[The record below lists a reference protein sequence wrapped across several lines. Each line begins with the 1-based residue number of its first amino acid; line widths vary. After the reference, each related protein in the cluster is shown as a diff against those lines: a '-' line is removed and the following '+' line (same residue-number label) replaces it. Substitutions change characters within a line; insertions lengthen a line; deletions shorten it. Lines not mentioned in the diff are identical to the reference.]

1 MGIFQILPQ
10 LFLSNRRTASCRHCL
25 LNKNITH
32 ILTIETETIYFTNCE
47 AHNQCSVKING
58 EIKTKFIYAMDMLDF
73 NLLKVFEEVVNFI
86 DEAISEKSAN
96 HVLVHW
102 YV

>member
-1 MGIFQILPQ
+1 
-10 LFLSNRRTASCRHCL
+10 
-25 LNKNITH
+25 
-32 ILTIETETIYFTNCE
+32 
-47 AHNQCSVKING
+47 
-58 EIKTKFIYAMDMLDF
+58 MDMLDF

>member
-10 LFLSNRRTASCRHCL
+10 LFLSNRRTASCRYCL
-25 LNKNITH
+25 LDKNITH
-32 ILTIETETIYFTNCE
+32 LLTIESEAIYFTNCGT
-47 AHNQCSVKING
+47 HMQCDVEING
-58 EIKTKFIYAMDMLDF
+58 EINTKFIYAMDMLDF

-86 DEAISEKSAN
+86 DEAISGKSTN
-96 HVLVHW
+96 NVLVHW

>member
-1 MGIFQILPQ
+1 M
-10 LFLSNRRTASCRHCL
+10 
-25 LNKNITH
+25 
-32 ILTIETETIYFTNCE
+32 
-47 AHNQCSVKING
+47 QCDVEING

-86 DEAISEKSAN
+86 DEAISGKSTN
-96 HVLVHW
+96 NVLVHW